1 MSSIRCFYDPGPAEL
16 VTLLA
21 RPTLE
26 RKQLTGSVSEIL
38 ATVAREGDQAL
49 FRYTERFDGPSLTT
63 LRVSDEEIEDA
74 ATAVSSELQA
84 ALIEAKRRI
93 ENFHRAQLGE
103 GEYLQEDGVALW
115 RKIVPINRVG
125 LYVPGGTAPLVS
137 TTLMLGIPA
146 QVAGCSEVV
155 LVTPPDANGA
165 INSAILYAASL
176 CGITEI
182 YKLGGAQAI
191 AALAYGSES
200 IEAVDKIFGPGNQ
213 WVTEAKAQVG
223 ASVCAIDLPAGPSE
237 VLVVA
242 TEEADPA
249 FVASDLLSQAE
260 HGPDSQ
266 AMLVVLA
273 DLPTGERYASQVAKE
288 LRVQLDRLPRADVA
302 SESLS
307 NSKVFIIPTRT
318 GCANLVNAYAP
329 EHLIINLGSE
339 EDDDA
344 LLELIYNAGSVF
356 LGPWSPESSGDYA
369 SGTNHTLP
377 TAGWARGYSGLSTDS
392 FIKKITVQ
400 RLSEEGLARLA
411 PTLISLAEAEGLE
424 AHRNAVAIRIEEQ
437 P

>member
-1 MSSIRCFYDPGPAEL
+1 Y
-16 VTLLA
+16 
-21 RPTLE
+21 
-26 RKQLTGSVSEIL
+26 
-38 ATVAREGDQAL
+38 
-49 FRYTERFDGPSLTT
+49 RYTERFDGPLLTT
-63 LRVSDEEIEDA
+63 LRVSDAEIEEA
-74 ATAVSSELQA
+74 AAAVPSELQT
-84 ALIEAKRRI
+84 ALQEAKRRI

-103 GEYLQEDGVALW
+103 GEYLKEDGVALW

-146 QVAGCSEVV
+146 QTAGCSEVV
-155 LVTPPDANGA
+155 LVTPPDEDGE
-165 INSAILYAASL
+165 INPAILYAASL

-200 IEAVDKIFGPGNQ
+200 IAPVDKIFGPGNQ

-242 TEEADPA
+242 TEKADPA

-266 AMLVVLA
+266 AMLVVFA
-273 DLPTGERYASQVAKE
+273 DRSTGERYADRVVEA
-288 LRVQLDRLPRADVA
+288 LRLQLTKLPRADVA
-302 SESLS
+302 AESLS
-307 NSKVFIIPTRT
+307 NSKIFIIPTRK
-318 GCANLVNAYAP
+318 GCASLVNAYAP

-339 EDDDA
+339 EEDDK
-344 LLELIYNAGSVF
+344 LLELVYNAGSVF

-411 PTLISLAEAEGLE
+411 PTLLSLAEAEGLE
-424 AHRNAVAIRIEEQ
+424 AHRNAVAIRIEE
-437 P
+437 PS